1 MKGYIMDKDG
11 VSTPLPEFLSW
22 DVCHGM
28 GEPCDW
34 FEVSFIYYSNQ
45 LSKLQTAC
53 SFRATH
59 DSEVVF
65 SGVIDEYSISI
76 DEKGSV
82 VTLSGRSKAAL
93 LLDNE
98 LPAQEYAALGNTA
111 AVSAFVS
118 PYGISNVISG
128 SGVTLSAFS
137 VRTGESAWSALKRFC
152 RYAWKT
158 TPYFAKDGT
167 LILNGRA
174 GNTITVDASEDVSS
188 IAMCDERYGIISD
201 ISIRNRVTGASYT
214 SSNAA
219 FAARG
224 GKCQR
229 EMTVP
234 KTTGA
239 DAVRYTAA
247 YQIAESQRGKK
258 CVKLTLTKQFACFP
272 GDRVSLTASK
282 LGLSG
287 AFTVLS
293 SHCWA
298 DSLSA
303 GTIITLEV

>member
-34 FEVSFIYYSNQ
+34 FEVSFIYYSAQ
-45 LSKLQTAC
+45 LPKFQTAC
-53 SFRATH
+53 AFRATH
-59 DSEVVF
+59 NSAVVF
-65 SGVIDEYSISI
+65 SGVVDEYSISI

-98 LPAQEYAALGNTA
+98 LPAQEYAALSSAG
-111 AVSAFVS
+111 AVSGFVS
-118 PYGISNVISG
+118 PYGISGVVTG
-128 SGVTLSAFS
+128 SGVTLNGFS

-152 RYAWKT
+152 RYAWET
-158 TPYFAKDGT
+158 TPFFSRDGT
-167 LILNGRA
+167 LILNGRS
-174 GNTITVDASEDVSS
+174 GNTISVDASKDASS

-201 ISIRNRVTGASYT
+201 ISVRNRVTGASYT

-219 FAARG
+219 FIARG
-224 GKCQR
+224 GKCHR

-272 GDRVSLTASK
+272 GDRVSLSAAK

-287 AFTVLS
+287 VFTVVS

-303 GTIITLEV
+303 GTIVTLEV

>member
-34 FEVSFIYYSNQ
+34 FEVSFIYYSSQ
-45 LSKLQTAC
+45 LPKLQTAC

-59 DSEVVF
+59 DGAIVF

-98 LPAQEYAALGNTA
+98 LPSQEYPTLGSAA
-111 AVSAFVS
+111 AVASFVS
-118 PYGISNVISG
+118 PYGISSVIAG
-128 SGVTLSAFS
+128 SSVTLSAFS

-152 RYAWKT
+152 RYAWET
-158 TPYFAKDGT
+158 IPYFTKDGT
-167 LILNGRA
+167 LILNGRS
-174 GNTITVDASEDVSS
+174 GNTITVDASKDVSS

-201 ISIRNRVTGASYT
+201 ISVRNRVTGASYT
-214 SSNAA
+214 SSNTA

-224 GKCQR
+224 GKCHR

-247 YQIAESQRGKK
+247 YQIAESQRCKK

-272 GDRVSLTASK
+272 GDRVNLTASK
-282 LGLSG
+282 LGISG
-287 AFTVLS
+287 VFTVLS

>member
-1 MKGYIMDKDG
+1 MDKDG

-34 FEVSFIYYSNQ
+34 FEVSFIYYSSQ
-45 LSKLQTAC
+45 LPKLQTAC

-59 DSEVVF
+59 DGAIVF

-98 LPAQEYAALGNTA
+98 LPSQEYPALGSAA
-111 AVSAFVS
+111 AVASFVS
-118 PYGISNVISG
+118 PYGISSVIAG
-128 SGVTLSAFS
+128 SSVTLSAFS

-152 RYAWKT
+152 RYAWET
-158 TPYFAKDGT
+158 TPYFTKDGT
-167 LILNGRA
+167 LILNGRS
-174 GNTITVDASEDVSS
+174 GDTITVDASKDVSS

-201 ISIRNRVTGASYT
+201 ISVRNRVTGASYT
-214 SSNAA
+214 SSNTA

-224 GKCQR
+224 GKCHR

-247 YQIAESQRGKK
+247 YQIAESQRCKK
-258 CVKLTLTKQFACFP
+258 SVKLTLTKQFACFP
-272 GDRVSLTASK
+272 GDRVNLTASK
-282 LGLSG
+282 LGISG
-287 AFTVLS
+287 VFTVLS

-303 GTIITLEV
+303 GTIVTLEV